1 MNWSDVIKE
10 GILIYA
16 SEVDDRSF
24 RTWSVRE
31 TICDILYYEIYPLE
45 VIDKIICTILKN
57 NEGRLSE
64 EKLATILGFNIV
76 DNFEMIPKRYADNA
90 EKEIFLKIINSVLQ
104 WGLIERS
111 MGYISLTI
119 LGDKVLQ
126 DNQKYR
132 FFSAKKK
139 IIENEDIKPV
149 EVSLSFFSTLWEH
162 TCVTDIQQIEYSNID
177 ISQIFSNEKTELIK
191 RLNLQ
196 SDREYLIYSA
206 KKSEKYY
213 SFSSCQVDIRI
224 YEQGEKYFPIVF
236 YNNKICDQ
244 ATDLLNSS
252 ENFKVKERKIE
263 WGLYL
268 KLIKDETSILN
279 YKAIIPFDDVL
290 DLDYLIK
297 DNRLVWNDIKLFHFI
312 AERSDG
318 NQWSNISEYC
328 PIDIL
333 KQYFERYY
341 EKLDWFSIS
350 SRINEEFLIKEALSF
365 PWDFDIICKREDIS
379 SDCIKQ
385 LLLISGLKEQE
396 WDWERIMPML
406 DVDFIKENI
415 ENIDFDLYEITQNRA
430 EDFKPIIIKYPD
442 KKWDWEYISS
452 EYELD
457 YILSNLIVLKDYLKI
472 KKILHRA
479 FSSTDYVE
487 YFTKSTELKQIII
500 EEKEILSDYSPNLS
514 EYIWKEELIDLLQET
529 GYLQWESTAYTFG
542 FECNEYVEW
551 NHDYF
556 KRYYKN
562 VRTEKGYTF
571 VSSKIEETK
580 IITDYPDFKWDWKEI
595 VNNQAIS
602 KDKDFILKIVND
614 KNLPILLETIEEDE
628 IIKILFEEKDLLEFL
643 EAKPEFWK
651 EVTRKIPIDFCRKHI
666 DYQWDWIELTK
677 RVISSIKIEKIGDPK
692 WVNKWD
698 WEYLTKN
705 IDEEILYDNLDLYT
719 DYWDWEYL
727 SGSLDKEFIFEV
739 LEEYNDKWKWD
750 VLLQRLDKSDLLFST
765 HIVQVATCI
774 SVLDKELKLTLWEI
788 ITHKFNYDELHKL
801 ILTSNNVGIQEVF
814 LWDYTYFYDLPD
826 FDAKQYLEQYSDII
840 EWDIL
845 SSSKKLNEA
854 LKWDKKMLGYDIWL
868 KNTIR
873 ILKNKEYHWNFKL
886 LSKLDS
892 INFNNV
898 ILKIE
903 TKNWD
908 WDYLSEYS
916 SCFKKGEYFKN
927 NFNKFSKYI
936 NFTVFSRRTD
946 TGITADLILKYK
958 DREWDW
964 DYLSEY
970 SNCFKLEGFFK
981 DNFDEFTRYI
991 NFTVFSRRID
1001 TNITAGLILKYKNKE
1016 WDWKVL
1022 SDNKKVEISNELL
1035 IELSTKD
1042 WDWGALSNRE
1052 ELVFSENFIEQLIDK
1067 PFDWFVVSSQ
1077 KTFTPS
1083 KKILSRLDK
1092 EKINWEAVSQNEEI
1106 DMEIFSTYPKYLDW
1120 KLVTRNKS
1128 FDISDIDLLSKYK
1141 NYLDWDFISQS
1152 EKFIIS
1158 QDSLM
1163 KFGDKLQWTKIN
1175 KRDDFIIKEEYLEPF
1190 KDVIDWRKVSQSM
1203 EIQFTEALI
1212 KKFSDYWDWKKLS
1225 DNPQIISKLSDFLKS
1240 YQSQINSVKFLKE
1253 LEANGETSYIY
1264 HFTHLFNAV
1273 NIIKNRKILSRNK
1286 AEGFFADAAGS
1297 NVHRR
1302 DTAHKYARFYFRPQ
1316 TPTQFYNECLGMDY
1330 TMGKYYN
1337 RALGLN
1343 LPKCP
1348 MPVFFKF
1355 NLNEVIMKMSDKCYY
1370 STGNMQTDEA
1380 IVKKVGESPC
1390 LLNTNYLYSD
1400 ISVGIEYY
1408 KKYSQQEFL
1417 VEEEFDFSTLDSFE
1431 IICYNK
1437 VQAELLKSQLVGD
1450 PICEKIRKEETIDRI
1465 FHRKNRKIEIFV
1477 SEKDSILSFFSE
1489 YQNEAYLSIRGEGV
1503 KEIQILSPK
1512 NVIKQTEEE
1521 IRVYP
1526 LVKFVKEEKS
1536 IEVYFVDLTT
1546 EKREWLI
1553 YKN

>member
-16 SEVDDRSF
+16 SEVEDESF
-24 RTWSVRE
+24 RTWSLRE

-45 VIDKIICTILKN
+45 GIDKIICTILKN
-57 NEGRLSE
+57 NEGRLSQ
-64 EKLATILGFNIV
+64 EKLATILGFNVV
-76 DNFEMIPKRYADNA
+76 DNFETTPKRYVDTA
-90 EKEIFLKIINSVLQ
+90 EKEIFLRIINSVLQ
-104 WGLIERS
+104 WGLIERN
-111 MGYISLTI
+111 MECISLTA
-119 LGDKVLQ
+119 LGNKALQ

-139 IIENEDIKPV
+139 IIENENIKPM
-149 EVSLSFFSTLWEH
+149 EVSLPFYSTLWDR
-162 TCVTDIQQIEYSNID
+162 TCITDIQQIKYSDID
-177 ISQIFSNEKTELIK
+177 ISQIFDNEKTELIE

-196 SDREYLIYSA
+196 SEEESLMYSA

-213 SFSSCQVDIRI
+213 SLSSCQVDIRI
-224 YEQGEKYFPIVF
+224 YKQGEKYFPVVF
-236 YNNKICDQ
+236 YNNEICSQ
-244 ATDLLNSS
+244 VTNLLNSP

-279 YKAIIPFDDVL
+279 YDTIIPFEEVL

-312 AERSDG
+312 AERSEG
-318 NQWSNISEYC
+318 NQWSSISEYC
-328 PIDIL
+328 PIEIL
-333 KQYFERYY
+333 KQYFGKYSE
-341 EKLDWFSIS
+341 ELDWFSIS
-350 SRINEEFLIKEALSF
+350 SRIDEGFLIEKAISF
-365 PWDFDIICKREDIS
+365 PWDFDVVCKREDIS
-379 SDCIKQ
+379 LECIKK
-385 LLLISGLKEQE
+385 LLLIPELKEQE
-396 WDWERIMPML
+396 WDWERIMPKL
-406 DVDFIKENI
+406 DIDFIKENI

-430 EDFKPIIIKYPD
+430 EDFKPIIIKYPH
-442 KKWDWEYISS
+442 KRWNWEYISS

-457 YILSNLIVLKDYLKI
+457 YILSNLIILKDYMKI

-479 FSSTDYVE
+479 FSSLDYVE
-487 YFTKSTELKQIII
+487 HFIDSAELKQIIT
-500 EEKEILSDYSPNLS
+500 EKKEVLSDYSPNQLQ
-514 EYIWKEELIDLLQET
+514 YIWGDNLIDLLQET
-529 GYLQWESTAYTFG
+529 GYLRWESTAYTLG

-551 NHDYF
+551 DYNYF
-556 KRYYKN
+556 KRYHKN
-562 VRTEKGYTF
+562 VKTEKGYTF
-571 VSSKIEETK
+571 VSSKVKETK
-580 IITDYPDFKWDWKEI
+580 IVTDYPDFEWDWKEI

-628 IIKILFEEKDLLEFL
+628 IIKILFEEKNLLEFL
-643 EAKPEFWK
+643 DTKPEFWK
-651 EVTRKIPIDFCRKHI
+651 EVTRKIPIDFCKKNI

-677 RVISSIKIEKIGDPK
+677 RVISSIKIERIGDPK

-719 DYWDWEYL
+719 NYWDWEYL
-727 SGSLDKEFIFEV
+727 SGCLDKEFIFET
-739 LEEYNDKWKWD
+739 LEAYNDKWKWD

-774 SVLDKELKLTLWEI
+774 SVLDKELKPTLWKI
-788 ITHKFNYDELHKL
+788 ITHKFNYEELHNL
-801 ILTSNNVGIQEVF
+801 ILKSNYIHMEIQDLF
-814 LWDYTYFYDLPD
+814 LWDYAYFYELPD
-826 FDAKQYLEQYSDII
+826 FDVEQYLEQHVDII
-840 EWDIL
+840 QWEVL
-845 SSSKKLNEA
+845 SASKKLNEV

-868 KNTIR
+868 KDTIK
-873 ILKNKEYHWNFKL
+873 ILKNKKYHWNFKL

-892 INFNNV
+892 INFNDV

-916 SCFKKGEYFKN
+916 SCFRKEKYFKN

-981 DNFDEFTRYI
+981 DNFDEFSEYI
-991 NFTVFSRRID
+991 NFTVFSRRKD
-1001 TNITAGLILKYKNKE
+1001 TNIAEDLILKDKE

-1022 SDNKKVEISNELL
+1022 SNNKKVEVSNELL

-1042 WDWGALSNRE
+1042 WDWRALSNRE

-1077 KTFTPS
+1077 KTFIPS

-1092 EKINWEAVSQNEEI
+1092 EKINWEAVSQNGEI
-1106 DMEIFSTYPKYLDW
+1106 DTEIFSTYSKYLDW
-1120 KLVTRNKS
+1120 KLVTRNKA

-1141 NYLDWDFISQS
+1141 DYLDWDFISQS
-1152 EKFIIS
+1152 ERFIIS
-1158 QDSLM
+1158 QNSLM

-1175 KRDDFIIKEEYLEPF
+1175 KRDDFIIQEEYLEPF
-1190 KDVIDWRKVSQSM
+1190 KDVIDWGKVSQSM

-1212 KKFSDYWDWKKLS
+1212 KKFSNYWDWKKLS
-1225 DNPQIISKLSDFLKS
+1225 DNPQIISKLSDFFKD

-1253 LEANGETSYIY
+1253 LETNGETAYIY

-1273 NIIKNRKILSRNK
+1273 NIIKNRKILSRKK
-1286 AEGFFADAAGS
+1286 AEGSFADAAGS

-1302 DTAHKYARFYFRPQ
+1302 DTAHKYTRFYFRPQ

-1330 TMGKYYN
+1330 TMGKYN
-1337 RALGLN
+1337 KALGLN

-1370 STGNMQTDEA
+1370 STGNMQTDKA

-1390 LLNTNYLYSD
+1390 LLKTDYLYSD
-1400 ISVGIEYY
+1400 ISVGFERY
-1408 KKYSQQEFL
+1408 KEYSQQEFL

-1450 PICEKIRKEETIDRI
+1450 PICEKIRIEETMDHI
-1465 FHRKNRKIEIFV
+1465 FHRRNKEISV
-1477 SEKDSILSFFSE
+1477 NEKDSILSFSSN
-1489 YQNEAYLSIRGEGV
+1489 YQNEAYLSIRGEGIE
-1503 KEIQILSPK
+1503 KIQILTPQ
-1512 NVIKQTEEE
+1512 NVTKQTEEE

-1536 IEVYFVDLTT
+1536 IEVYFVDPTPING
-1546 EKREWLI
+1546 KREWLI

>member
-126 DNQKYR
+126 DNQKYI

-224 YEQGEKYFPIVF
+224 YKQGEKYFPIVF
-236 YNNKICDQ
+236 YNNEICDQ

-312 AERSDG
+312 AQRSDG

-406 DVDFIKENI
+406 DVNFIKENI

-487 YFTKSTELKQIII
+487 YFTKSTELKQIIT

-514 EYIWKEELIDLLQET
+514 EYIWREELIDLLQET

-571 VSSKIEETK
+571 VSSKIKETK

-595 VNNQAIS
+595 VNNQAIP

-628 IIKILFEEKDLLEFL
+628 IIKILFEEKNLLEFL
-643 EAKPEFWK
+643 DTKPEFWK
-651 EVTRKIPIDFCRKHI
+651 EVTRKIPIDFCKKNI

-677 RVISSIKIEKIGDPK
+677 RVISSIKIEKIGDPR
-692 WVNKWD
+692 WVNRWD

-727 SGSLDKEFIFEV
+727 SGSLDKEFI
-739 LEEYNDKWKWD
+739 LESLETYNDKWKWD

-774 SVLDKELKLTLWEI
+774 SVLDKELKPTLWEI
-788 ITHKFNYDELHKL
+788 ITHKFNYEELHNL
-801 ILTSNNVGIQEVF
+801 ILKSNHIHMEIQDLF
-814 LWDYTYFYDLPD
+814 LWDYAYFYELPD
-826 FDAKQYLEQYSDII
+826 FDVEQYLEQHLDII
-840 EWDIL
+840 QWEVL
-845 SSSKKLNEA
+845 SASKKLNEV

-868 KNTIR
+868 KDTIK
-873 ILKNKEYHWNFKL
+873 ILKNKKYHWNFKK

-892 INFNNV
+892 INSSNV
-898 ILKIE
+898 ILKIRKE
-903 TKNWD
+903 EWD
-908 WDYLSEYS
+908 WNYLSEYS
-916 SCFKKGEYFKN
+916 NCFKTGEYFES
-927 NFNKFSKYI
+927 NFSKFSKYI
-936 NFTVFSRRTD
+936 NFTIFSKRID
-946 TGITADLILKYK
+946 TEITEDLILKYK

-964 DYLSEY
+964 
-970 SNCFKLEGFFK
+970 
-981 DNFDEFTRYI
+981 
-991 NFTVFSRRID
+991 
-1001 TNITAGLILKYKNKE
+1001 
-1016 WDWKVL
+1016 KVL
-1022 SDNKKVEISNELL
+1022 SSNRRVEVSNELL

-1042 WDWGALSNRE
+1042 WDWRALSSRE
-1052 ELVFSENFIEQLIDK
+1052 ELIFSENFIEQLIDK

-1077 KTFTPS
+1077 KNFIPS

-1092 EKINWEAVSQNEEI
+1092 EKINWEAVSQNRKI
-1106 DMEIFSTYPKYLDW
+1106 DVEIFSAYQKYLNW
-1120 KLVTRNKS
+1120 KLVTRNEA

-1141 NYLDWDFISQS
+1141 DYLDWDFISQS
-1152 EKFIIS
+1152 ERFIIS

-1163 KFGDKLQWTKIN
+1163 KFRDKLQWTKIN
-1175 KRDDFIIKEEYLEPF
+1175 KRDDFVIEEEYLEPF
-1190 KDVIDWRKVSQSM
+1190 KDVIDWSKVSQSM
-1203 EIQFTEALI
+1203 EIQFTEILI
-1212 KKFSDYWDWKKLS
+1212 KKFSDYWDWKGLL
-1225 DNPQIISKLSDFLKS
+1225 DNPQIISELNIFEEK
-1240 YQSQINSVKFLKE
+1240 YQSKINSVKFLKE
-1253 LEANGETSYIY
+1253 LEANGETPYIY

-1273 NIIKNRKILSRNK
+1273 NIIKNRKILSRKK
-1286 AEGFFADAAGS
+1286 AEGSFADAAGS

-1337 RALGLN
+1337 KALGLN

-1370 STGNMQTDEA
+1370 STGNMQTNKA

-1390 LLNTNYLYSD
+1390 SLKTDYLYSD
-1400 ISVGIEYY
+1400 ISVGFERY
-1408 KKYSQQEFL
+1408 KEYSQQEFL

-1450 PICEKIRKEETIDRI
+1450 PICEKIRIEETMDHI
-1465 FHRKNRKIEIFV
+1465 FHRRNREISV
-1477 SEKDSILSFFSE
+1477 NEKDSILSFSSN
-1489 YQNEAYLSIRGEGV
+1489 YQNEAYLSIRGEGIE
-1503 KEIQILSPK
+1503 KIQILTPQ
-1512 NVIKQTEEE
+1512 NVTKQTEEE

-1536 IEVYFVDLTT
+1536 IEVYFVDPTPING
-1546 EKREWLI
+1546 KREWLI

>member
-57 NEGRLSE
+57 NGGRLSE

-139 IIENEDIKPV
+139 IIENEDIKPM
-149 EVSLSFFSTLWEH
+149 EVSLPFYSTLWDR
-162 TCVTDIQQIEYSNID
+162 TCITDIQQIKYSDID
-177 ISQIFSNEKTELIK
+177 ISQIFDNEKTELIE

-196 SDREYLIYSA
+196 SEEESLMYSA

-213 SFSSCQVDIRI
+213 SLSSCQVDIRI
-224 YEQGEKYFPIVF
+224 YKQGEKYFPVVF
-236 YNNKICDQ
+236 YNNEICSQ
-244 ATDLLNSS
+244 ATNLLNSP

-279 YKAIIPFDDVL
+279 YDTIIPFEEVL

-312 AERSDG
+312 AERSEG
-318 NQWSNISEYC
+318 NQWSSISEYC
-328 PIDIL
+328 PIEIL
-333 KQYFERYY
+333 KQYFGKYSE
-341 EKLDWFSIS
+341 ELDWFSIS
-350 SRINEEFLIKEALSF
+350 SRIDEGFLIEKAISF
-365 PWDFDIICKREDIS
+365 PWDFDVVCKREDIS
-379 SDCIKQ
+379 LECIKK
-385 LLLISGLKEQE
+385 LLLIPDLKEQE
-396 WDWERIMPML
+396 WDWERIMPKL
-406 DVDFIKENI
+406 DIDFIKENI

-430 EDFKPIIIKYPD
+430 EDFKPIIIKYPH
-442 KKWDWEYISS
+442 KKWNWEYISS

-457 YILSNLIVLKDYLKI
+457 YILSNFIILKDYMKI

-479 FSSTDYVE
+479 FSSLDYVE
-487 YFTKSTELKQIII
+487 HFIDSAELKQIIT
-500 EEKEILSDYSPNLS
+500 EKKEVLSDYSPNQLQ
-514 EYIWKEELIDLLQET
+514 YIWGDNLIDLLQET
-529 GYLQWESTAYTFG
+529 GYLRWESTAYTLG

-551 NHDYF
+551 DYNYF
-556 KRYYKN
+556 KRYHKN
-562 VRTEKGYTF
+562 VKTEKGYTF
-571 VSSKIEETK
+571 VSSKVKETK
-580 IITDYPDFKWDWKEI
+580 IVTDYPDFEWDWGEI

-628 IIKILFEEKDLLEFL
+628 IIKILFEEKNLLEFL
-643 EAKPEFWK
+643 DTKPEFWK
-651 EVTRKIPIDFCRKHI
+651 EITRKIPIDFCKKNI

-677 RVISSIKIEKIGDPK
+677 RVISSIKIERIGDPK

-727 SGSLDKEFIFEV
+727 SGSLDKEFIFET
-739 LEEYNDKWKWD
+739 LEAYNDKWKWD

-774 SVLDKELKLTLWEI
+774 SVLDKELKPTLWKI
-788 ITHKFNYDELHKL
+788 ITHKFNYEELHNL
-801 ILTSNNVGIQEVF
+801 ILKSNYIHMEIQDLF
-814 LWDYTYFYDLPD
+814 LWDYAYFYELPD
-826 FDAKQYLEQYSDII
+826 FDVEQYLEQHVDII
-840 EWDIL
+840 QWEVL
-845 SSSKKLNEA
+845 SASKKLNEV

-868 KNTIR
+868 KDTIK
-873 ILKNKEYHWNFKL
+873 ILKNKKYHWNFKK

-892 INFNNV
+892 INSSSV
-898 ILKIE
+898 ILKIRKE
-903 TKNWD
+903 EWD
-908 WDYLSEYS
+908 WNYLSEYS
-916 SCFKKGEYFKN
+916 NCFKTGEYFEG
-927 NFNKFSKYI
+927 NFSKFSKYI
-936 NFTVFSRRTD
+936 NFTIFSKRID
-946 TGITADLILKYK
+946 TEITENLILKYK

-964 DYLSEY
+964 
-970 SNCFKLEGFFK
+970 
-981 DNFDEFTRYI
+981 
-991 NFTVFSRRID
+991 
-1001 TNITAGLILKYKNKE
+1001 
-1016 WDWKVL
+1016 KVL
-1022 SDNKKVEISNELL
+1022 SGNRAVEVSNELL

-1042 WDWGALSNRE
+1042 WDWRALSNRE

-1077 KTFTPS
+1077 KTFIPS

-1092 EKINWEAVSQNEEI
+1092 EKINWEAVSQNGEI
-1106 DMEIFSTYPKYLDW
+1106 DTEIFSTYSKYLDW
-1120 KLVTRNKS
+1120 KLVTRNKA

-1141 NYLDWDFISQS
+1141 DYLDWDFISQS
-1152 EKFIIS
+1152 ERFIIS
-1158 QDSLM
+1158 QNSLM

-1175 KRDDFIIKEEYLEPF
+1175 KRDDFIIQEEYLEPF
-1190 KDVIDWRKVSQSM
+1190 KDVIDWGKVSQSM

-1212 KKFSDYWDWKKLS
+1212 KKFSNYWDWKKLS
-1225 DNPQIISKLSDFLKS
+1225 DNPQIISKLSDFFKD

-1253 LEANGETSYIY
+1253 LEANGETAYIY

-1273 NIIKNRKILSRNK
+1273 NIIKNRKILSRKK
-1286 AEGFFADAAGS
+1286 AEGSFADAAGS

-1302 DTAHKYARFYFRPQ
+1302 DTAHKYTRFYFRPQ

-1337 RALGLN
+1337 KALGLN

-1370 STGNMQTDEA
+1370 STGNMQTDKA

-1390 LLNTNYLYSD
+1390 LLKTDYLYSD
-1400 ISVGIEYY
+1400 ISVGFERY
-1408 KKYSQQEFL
+1408 KEYSQQEFL

-1450 PICEKIRKEETIDRI
+1450 PICEKIRIEETMDHI
-1465 FHRKNRKIEIFV
+1465 FHRRNREISV
-1477 SEKDSILSFFSE
+1477 NEKDSILSFSSN
-1489 YQNEAYLSIRGEGV
+1489 YQNEAYLSIRGEGIE
-1503 KEIQILSPK
+1503 KIQILTPQ
-1512 NVIKQTEEE
+1512 NVTKQTEEE

-1536 IEVYFVDLTT
+1536 IEVYFVDPTPING
-1546 EKREWLI
+1546 KREWLI